1 MRVAL
6 QAGEVDSHIVAHA
19 PAAPGVVVKI
29 VTVQIHITLG
39 EPQAIAV
46 THAVAGQRVGEK
58 IDVQVQAAGPFH
70 IKFRAGAVGHFFHLP
85 THHGVAAGG
94 FKSTV
99 GKFPRRSP
107 GGLCGAFLELFLLL
121 EWKLRDHALRKSS
134 VLAVGK
140 GPVLRVLWPL
150 KENFRRGETRFER
163 FNVGGVDEYD
173 KSLLISEMNL
183 FREWLIEKHLNIKL
197 SDSQVKILTTLFDL
211 LVNNALQQPKVF
223 VHRDFHS
230 RNLMVTKEN
239 NPGVIDY
246 QDAVYGPISY
256 DLVSILKDCYIKWPK
271 EEIDKWIDFYLNKLY
286 EEKAQYRIN
295 RDEFV
300 RWFDLMGVQRHLKA
314 SGIFT
319 RLSHRDGKHN
329 FLEDIPRT
337 LSYILDLKETYEEL
351 QPICIIL
358 EELVL
363 PRLKENE

>member
-1 MRVAL
+1 MPDRYNSL
-6 QAGEVDSHIVAHA
+6 QNWLTEILGTSVFNLKPASEDASFRTYHRLFLKNKTFIVMDA
-19 PAAPGVVVKI
+19 PPEQENCKAFIKI
-29 VTVQIHITLG
+29 TKKLRACDVNVPIIHNVNIEQG
-39 EPQAIAV
+39 
-46 THAVAGQRVGEK
+46 
-58 IDVQVQAAGPFH
+58 
-70 IKFRAGAVGHFFHLP
+70 
-85 THHGVAAGG
+85 
-94 FKSTV
+94 
-99 GKFPRRSP
+99 
-107 GGLCGAFLELFLLL
+107 FLLL
-121 EWKLRDHALRKSS
+121 SDLGNDLYLNKLNKSS
-134 VLAVGK
+134 IYELYSDALSTLVSIQVLV
-140 GPVLRVLWPL
+140 
-150 KENFRRGETRFER
+150 
-163 FNVGGVDEYD
+163 NVGGVDEYD

-314 SGIFT
+314 SGIFM

>member
-1 MRVAL
+1 MPDRYNSL
-6 QAGEVDSHIVAHA
+6 QNWLTEILGTSAFNLKPASGDASFRTYHRLFLKNKTFIVMDA
-19 PAAPGVVVKI
+19 PPEQENCKVFIKI
-29 VTVQIHITLG
+29 TKKLRACDVNVPIIHNVNIEQG
-39 EPQAIAV
+39 
-46 THAVAGQRVGEK
+46 
-58 IDVQVQAAGPFH
+58 
-70 IKFRAGAVGHFFHLP
+70 
-85 THHGVAAGG
+85 
-94 FKSTV
+94 
-99 GKFPRRSP
+99 
-107 GGLCGAFLELFLLL
+107 FLLL
-121 EWKLRDHALRKSS
+121 SDLGNDLYLNKLNKSS
-134 VLAVGK
+134 IYELYSDALSTLVAIQVLV
-140 GPVLRVLWPL
+140 
-150 KENFRRGETRFER
+150 
-163 FNVGGVDEYD
+163 NVGGVDEYD

-314 SGIFT
+314 SGIFA

>member
-1 MRVAL
+1 MPDRYNSL
-6 QAGEVDSHIVAHA
+6 QNWLTEILGTSVFNLKPASEDASFRTYHRLFLKNKTFIVMDA
-19 PAAPGVVVKI
+19 PPEQENCKAFIKI
-29 VTVQIHITLG
+29 TKKLRACDVNVPIIHNVNIEQG
-39 EPQAIAV
+39 
-46 THAVAGQRVGEK
+46 
-58 IDVQVQAAGPFH
+58 
-70 IKFRAGAVGHFFHLP
+70 
-85 THHGVAAGG
+85 
-94 FKSTV
+94 
-99 GKFPRRSP
+99 
-107 GGLCGAFLELFLLL
+107 FLLL
-121 EWKLRDHALRKSS
+121 SDLGNDLYLNKLNKSS
-134 VLAVGK
+134 IYELYSDALSTLVSIQVLV
-140 GPVLRVLWPL
+140 
-150 KENFRRGETRFER
+150 
-163 FNVGGVDEYD
+163 NVGGVDEYD

-197 SDSQVKILTTLFDL
+197 SDSQEKILTTLFDL

-314 SGIFT
+314 SGIFM

-329 FLEDIPRT
+329 FLKDIPRT

>member
-1 MRVAL
+1 MPDRYNSL
-6 QAGEVDSHIVAHA
+6 QNWLTEILGTSAFNLKPASEDASFRIYHRLFLKNKTFIVMDA
-19 PAAPGVVVKI
+19 PPEQENCKVFIKI
-29 VTVQIHITLG
+29 TKKLRACDVNVPIIHNVNIEQG
-39 EPQAIAV
+39 
-46 THAVAGQRVGEK
+46 
-58 IDVQVQAAGPFH
+58 
-70 IKFRAGAVGHFFHLP
+70 
-85 THHGVAAGG
+85 
-94 FKSTV
+94 
-99 GKFPRRSP
+99 
-107 GGLCGAFLELFLLL
+107 FLLL
-121 EWKLRDHALRKSS
+121 SDLGNDLYLNKLNKSS
-134 VLAVGK
+134 IYELYSDALSTLVAIQVLV
-140 GPVLRVLWPL
+140 
-150 KENFRRGETRFER
+150 
-163 FNVGGVDEYD
+163 NVGGVDEYD

-271 EEIDKWIDFYLNKLY
+271 EEIDKWVDFYLNKLY

-314 SGIFT
+314 SGIFA
-319 RLSHRDGKHN
+319 RLSHRDGKYN

>member
-1 MRVAL
+1 MSDRYNSL
-6 QAGEVDSHIVAHA
+6 QNWLTEILGTSAFNLKPASEDASFRTYHRLFLKNKTFIVMDA
-19 PAAPGVVVKI
+19 PPEQENCKVFIKI
-29 VTVQIHITLG
+29 TKKLRACDVNVPIIHNVNIEQG
-39 EPQAIAV
+39 
-46 THAVAGQRVGEK
+46 
-58 IDVQVQAAGPFH
+58 
-70 IKFRAGAVGHFFHLP
+70 
-85 THHGVAAGG
+85 
-94 FKSTV
+94 
-99 GKFPRRSP
+99 
-107 GGLCGAFLELFLLL
+107 FLLL
-121 EWKLRDHALRKSS
+121 SDLGNDLYLNKLNKSS
-134 VLAVGK
+134 IYELYSDALSTLVAIQVLV
-140 GPVLRVLWPL
+140 
-150 KENFRRGETRFER
+150 
-163 FNVGGVDEYD
+163 NVGGVDEYD

-271 EEIDKWIDFYLNKLY
+271 EEIDKWVDFYLNKLY

-314 SGIFT
+314 SGIFA

-358 EELVL
+358 EELIL

>member
-1 MRVAL
+1 MPDRYNSL
-6 QAGEVDSHIVAHA
+6 QNWLTE
-19 PAAPGVVVKI
+19 
-29 VTVQIHITLG
+29 TLG
-39 EPQAIAV
+39 TSTFNLKLASGDASFRTYHRLFLKNKTFIVMDAPPEQENCKVFI
-46 THAVAGQRVGEK
+46 K
-58 IDVQVQAAGPFH
+58 ITKKLRACDVNVPIIHNVNIEQG
-70 IKFRAGAVGHFFHLP
+70 
-85 THHGVAAGG
+85 
-94 FKSTV
+94 
-99 GKFPRRSP
+99 
-107 GGLCGAFLELFLLL
+107 FLLL
-121 EWKLRDHALRKSS
+121 SDLGNDLYLNKLNKSS
-134 VLAVGK
+134 IYELYSDALSTLVAIQVLV
-140 GPVLRVLWPL
+140 
-150 KENFRRGETRFER
+150 
-163 FNVGGVDEYD
+163 NVGGVDEYD

-197 SDSQVKILTTLFDL
+197 SDGQVKILTTLFDL

-286 EEKAQYRIN
+286 EEKAQHRIN

-314 SGIFT
+314 SGIFA

-351 QPICIIL
+351 QSICIIL

>member
-1 MRVAL
+1 MPDRYNSL
-6 QAGEVDSHIVAHA
+6 QNWLTEILGTSAFNLKPASEDASFRTYHRLFLKNKTFIVMDA
-19 PAAPGVVVKI
+19 PPEQENCKVFIKI
-29 VTVQIHITLG
+29 TKKLRACDVNVPIIHNVNIEQG
-39 EPQAIAV
+39 
-46 THAVAGQRVGEK
+46 
-58 IDVQVQAAGPFH
+58 
-70 IKFRAGAVGHFFHLP
+70 
-85 THHGVAAGG
+85 
-94 FKSTV
+94 
-99 GKFPRRSP
+99 
-107 GGLCGAFLELFLLL
+107 FLLL
-121 EWKLRDHALRKSS
+121 SDLGNDLYLNKLNKSS
-134 VLAVGK
+134 IYELYSDALSTLVSIQVLV
-140 GPVLRVLWPL
+140 
-150 KENFRRGETRFER
+150 
-163 FNVGGVDEYD
+163 NVGGVDEYD

-271 EEIDKWIDFYLNKLY
+271 EEIDKWVDFYLNKLY
-286 EEKAQYRIN
+286 EEKAQYKIN

-314 SGIFT
+314 SGIFA

>member
-1 MRVAL
+1 MPDRYNSL
-6 QAGEVDSHIVAHA
+6 QNWLTEILGTSVFNLKPASEDASFRTYHRLFLKNKTFIVMDA
-19 PAAPGVVVKI
+19 PPEQENCKAFIKI
-29 VTVQIHITLG
+29 TKKLRACDVNVPIIHNVNIEQG
-39 EPQAIAV
+39 
-46 THAVAGQRVGEK
+46 
-58 IDVQVQAAGPFH
+58 
-70 IKFRAGAVGHFFHLP
+70 
-85 THHGVAAGG
+85 
-94 FKSTV
+94 
-99 GKFPRRSP
+99 
-107 GGLCGAFLELFLLL
+107 FLLL
-121 EWKLRDHALRKSS
+121 SDLGNDLYLNKLNKSS
-134 VLAVGK
+134 IYELYSDALSTLVSIQVLV
-140 GPVLRVLWPL
+140 
-150 KENFRRGETRFER
+150 
-163 FNVGGVDEYD
+163 NVGGVDEYD

-256 DLVSILKDCYIKWPK
+256 DLVSLLKDCYIKWPK

-319 RLSHRDGKHN
+319 RLFHRDGKYN

>member
-1 MRVAL
+1 MPDRYNSL
-6 QAGEVDSHIVAHA
+6 QNWLTEILGTSAFNLKPASEDASFRTYHRLFLKNKTFIVMDA
-19 PAAPGVVVKI
+19 PPEQENCKVFIKI
-29 VTVQIHITLG
+29 TKKLRACDVNVPIIHNVNIEQG
-39 EPQAIAV
+39 
-46 THAVAGQRVGEK
+46 
-58 IDVQVQAAGPFH
+58 
-70 IKFRAGAVGHFFHLP
+70 
-85 THHGVAAGG
+85 
-94 FKSTV
+94 
-99 GKFPRRSP
+99 
-107 GGLCGAFLELFLLL
+107 FLLL
-121 EWKLRDHALRKSS
+121 SDLGNDLYLNKLNKSS
-134 VLAVGK
+134 IYELYSDALSALVSIQVLV
-140 GPVLRVLWPL
+140 
-150 KENFRRGETRFER
+150 
-163 FNVGGVDEYD
+163 NVGGVDEYD

-286 EEKAQYRIN
+286 EEKAQHRIN

-314 SGIFT
+314 SGIFA

>member
-1 MRVAL
+1 MPDRYNSL
-6 QAGEVDSHIVAHA
+6 QNWLTEILGTSVFNLKPASEDASFRTYYRLFLKNKTFIVMDA
-19 PAAPGVVVKI
+19 PPEQENCKAFIKI
-29 VTVQIHITLG
+29 TKKLRACDVNVPIIHNVNIEQG
-39 EPQAIAV
+39 
-46 THAVAGQRVGEK
+46 
-58 IDVQVQAAGPFH
+58 
-70 IKFRAGAVGHFFHLP
+70 
-85 THHGVAAGG
+85 
-94 FKSTV
+94 
-99 GKFPRRSP
+99 
-107 GGLCGAFLELFLLL
+107 FLLL
-121 EWKLRDHALRKSS
+121 SDLGNDLYLNKLNKSS
-134 VLAVGK
+134 IYELYSDALSTLVSIQVLV
-140 GPVLRVLWPL
+140 
-150 KENFRRGETRFER
+150 
-163 FNVGGVDEYD
+163 NVGGVDEYD

-319 RLSHRDGKHN
+319 RLFHRDGKYN

>member
-1 MRVAL
+1 MPDRYNSL
-6 QAGEVDSHIVAHA
+6 QNWLTEILGTNAFNLKPASEDASFRTYHRLFLKNKTFIVMDA
-19 PAAPGVVVKI
+19 PPEQENCKAFIKI
-29 VTVQIHITLG
+29 TKKLRACDVNVPIIHNVNIEQG
-39 EPQAIAV
+39 
-46 THAVAGQRVGEK
+46 
-58 IDVQVQAAGPFH
+58 
-70 IKFRAGAVGHFFHLP
+70 
-85 THHGVAAGG
+85 
-94 FKSTV
+94 
-99 GKFPRRSP
+99 
-107 GGLCGAFLELFLLL
+107 FLLL
-121 EWKLRDHALRKSS
+121 SDLGNDLYLNKLNKSS
-134 VLAVGK
+134 IYELYSDALSTLVAIQVLV
-140 GPVLRVLWPL
+140 
-150 KENFRRGETRFER
+150 
-163 FNVGGVDEYD
+163 NVGGVDGYD
-173 KSLLISEMNL
+173 KSLLIREMNL

-197 SDSQVKILTTLFDL
+197 SDSQVKILTKLFDL

-271 EEIDKWIDFYLNKLY
+271 EEINKWVDFYLNKLY

-314 SGIFT
+314 SGIFA

-337 LSYILDLKETYEEL
+337 LSYILDLKEAYEEL
-351 QPICIIL
+351 RPICIIL

>member
-1 MRVAL
+1 MPDRYNSL
-6 QAGEVDSHIVAHA
+6 QNWLTE
-19 PAAPGVVVKI
+19 
-29 VTVQIHITLG
+29 TLG
-39 EPQAIAV
+39 TSAFNLKPASGDASFRTYHRLFLKNKTFIVMDAPPEQENCKVFI
-46 THAVAGQRVGEK
+46 K
-58 IDVQVQAAGPFH
+58 ITKKLRACDVNVPIIHNVNIEQG
-70 IKFRAGAVGHFFHLP
+70 
-85 THHGVAAGG
+85 
-94 FKSTV
+94 
-99 GKFPRRSP
+99 
-107 GGLCGAFLELFLLL
+107 FLLL
-121 EWKLRDHALRKSS
+121 SDLGNDLYLNKLNKSS
-134 VLAVGK
+134 IYELYSDALSTLVAIQVLV
-140 GPVLRVLWPL
+140 
-150 KENFRRGETRFER
+150 
-163 FNVGGVDEYD
+163 NVGGVDEYD

-197 SDSQVKILTTLFDL
+197 SDSQAKTLTTLFDL

-271 EEIDKWIDFYLNKLY
+271 EEIDKWVDFYLNKLY

-314 SGIFT
+314 SGIFA

-351 QPICIIL
+351 QSICIIL

>member
-1 MRVAL
+1 MPDRYNSL
-6 QAGEVDSHIVAHA
+6 QNWLTEILGTSAFNLKPASEDASFRTYHRLFLKNKTFIVMDA
-19 PAAPGVVVKI
+19 PPEQENCKAFIKI
-29 VTVQIHITLG
+29 TKKLRACDVNVPIIHNVNIEQG
-39 EPQAIAV
+39 
-46 THAVAGQRVGEK
+46 
-58 IDVQVQAAGPFH
+58 
-70 IKFRAGAVGHFFHLP
+70 
-85 THHGVAAGG
+85 
-94 FKSTV
+94 
-99 GKFPRRSP
+99 
-107 GGLCGAFLELFLLL
+107 FLLL
-121 EWKLRDHALRKSS
+121 SDLGNDLYLNKLNKSS
-134 VLAVGK
+134 IYELYSDALSTLVSIQVLV
-140 GPVLRVLWPL
+140 
-150 KENFRRGETRFER
+150 
-163 FNVGGVDEYD
+163 NVGGVDEYD

-271 EEIDKWIDFYLNKLY
+271 EEIDKWVDFYLNKLY

-314 SGIFT
+314 SGIFA

>member
-1 MRVAL
+1 MPDRYNSL
-6 QAGEVDSHIVAHA
+6 QNWLTEILGTSAFNLKPASGDASFRTYHRLFLKNKTFIVMDA
-19 PAAPGVVVKI
+19 PPEQENCKVFIKI
-29 VTVQIHITLG
+29 TKKLRACDVNVPIIHNVNIEQG
-39 EPQAIAV
+39 
-46 THAVAGQRVGEK
+46 
-58 IDVQVQAAGPFH
+58 
-70 IKFRAGAVGHFFHLP
+70 
-85 THHGVAAGG
+85 
-94 FKSTV
+94 
-99 GKFPRRSP
+99 
-107 GGLCGAFLELFLLL
+107 FLLL
-121 EWKLRDHALRKSS
+121 SDLGNDLYLNKLNKSS
-134 VLAVGK
+134 IYELYSDALSTLVSIQVLV
-140 GPVLRVLWPL
+140 
-150 KENFRRGETRFER
+150 
-163 FNVGGVDEYD
+163 NVGGVDEYD

-314 SGIFT
+314 SGIFA

>member
-1 MRVAL
+1 MPDRYNSL
-6 QAGEVDSHIVAHA
+6 QNWLTEILGTSAFNLKPASGDASFRTYHRLFLKNKTFIVMDA
-19 PAAPGVVVKI
+19 PPEQENCKVFIKI
-29 VTVQIHITLG
+29 TKKLRACDVNVPIIHNVNIEQG
-39 EPQAIAV
+39 
-46 THAVAGQRVGEK
+46 
-58 IDVQVQAAGPFH
+58 
-70 IKFRAGAVGHFFHLP
+70 
-85 THHGVAAGG
+85 
-94 FKSTV
+94 
-99 GKFPRRSP
+99 
-107 GGLCGAFLELFLLL
+107 FLLL
-121 EWKLRDHALRKSS
+121 SDLGNDLYLNKLNKSS
-134 VLAVGK
+134 IYELYSDALSTLVSIQVLV
-140 GPVLRVLWPL
+140 
-150 KENFRRGETRFER
+150 
-163 FNVGGVDEYD
+163 NVGGVDEYD

-271 EEIDKWIDFYLNKLY
+271 EEIDKWVDFYLNKLY

-314 SGIFT
+314 SGIFA

>member
-1 MRVAL
+1 MPDRYNSL
-6 QAGEVDSHIVAHA
+6 QNWLTEILGTSAFNLKPASGDASFRIYHRLFLKNKTFIVMDA
-19 PAAPGVVVKI
+19 PPEQENCKVFIKI
-29 VTVQIHITLG
+29 TKKLRACDVNVPIIHNVNIEQG
-39 EPQAIAV
+39 
-46 THAVAGQRVGEK
+46 
-58 IDVQVQAAGPFH
+58 
-70 IKFRAGAVGHFFHLP
+70 
-85 THHGVAAGG
+85 
-94 FKSTV
+94 
-99 GKFPRRSP
+99 
-107 GGLCGAFLELFLLL
+107 FLLL
-121 EWKLRDHALRKSS
+121 SDLGNDLYLNKLNKSS
-134 VLAVGK
+134 IYELYSDALSTLVAIQVLV
-140 GPVLRVLWPL
+140 
-150 KENFRRGETRFER
+150 
-163 FNVGGVDEYD
+163 NVGGVDEYD

-314 SGIFT
+314 SGIFA

>member
-1 MRVAL
+1 MPDRYNSL
-6 QAGEVDSHIVAHA
+6 QNWLTEILGTSAFNLKPASEDASFRTYHRLFLKNKTFIVMDA
-19 PAAPGVVVKI
+19 PPEQENCKVFIKI
-29 VTVQIHITLG
+29 TKKLRACDVNVPIIHNVNIEQG
-39 EPQAIAV
+39 
-46 THAVAGQRVGEK
+46 
-58 IDVQVQAAGPFH
+58 
-70 IKFRAGAVGHFFHLP
+70 
-85 THHGVAAGG
+85 
-94 FKSTV
+94 
-99 GKFPRRSP
+99 
-107 GGLCGAFLELFLLL
+107 FLLL
-121 EWKLRDHALRKSS
+121 SDLGNDLYLNKLNKSS
-134 VLAVGK
+134 IYELYSDALSTLVAIQVLV
-140 GPVLRVLWPL
+140 
-150 KENFRRGETRFER
+150 
-163 FNVGGVDEYD
+163 NVGGVDEYD
-173 KSLLISEMNL
+173 KSLLINEMNL

-197 SDSQVKILTTLFDL
+197 SDSQVKILTKLFDL

-271 EEIDKWIDFYLNKLY
+271 EEINKWVDFYLNKLY

-314 SGIFT
+314 SGIFA

-337 LSYILDLKETYEEL
+337 LSYILDLKEAYEEL
-351 QPICIIL
+351 RPICIIL

>member
-1 MRVAL
+1 MPDRYNSL
-6 QAGEVDSHIVAHA
+6 QNWLTEILGTSAFNLKPASEDASFRTYHRLFLKNKTFIVMDA
-19 PAAPGVVVKI
+19 PPEQENCKVFIKI
-29 VTVQIHITLG
+29 TKKLRACDVNVPIIHNVNIEQG
-39 EPQAIAV
+39 
-46 THAVAGQRVGEK
+46 
-58 IDVQVQAAGPFH
+58 
-70 IKFRAGAVGHFFHLP
+70 
-85 THHGVAAGG
+85 
-94 FKSTV
+94 
-99 GKFPRRSP
+99 
-107 GGLCGAFLELFLLL
+107 FLLL
-121 EWKLRDHALRKSS
+121 SDLGNDLYLNKLNKSS
-134 VLAVGK
+134 IYELYSDALSTLVAIQVLV
-140 GPVLRVLWPL
+140 
-150 KENFRRGETRFER
+150 
-163 FNVGGVDEYD
+163 NVGGVDEYD

-271 EEIDKWIDFYLNKLY
+271 EEIDKWVDFYLNKLY

-314 SGIFT
+314 SGIFA

-363 PRLKENE
+363 PRLKENK

>member
-1 MRVAL
+1 MPDRYNSL
-6 QAGEVDSHIVAHA
+6 QNWLTEILGTSVFNLKPASEDASFRTYHRLFLKNKTFIVMDA
-19 PAAPGVVVKI
+19 PPEQENCKAFIKI
-29 VTVQIHITLG
+29 TKKLRACDVNVPIIHNVNIEQG
-39 EPQAIAV
+39 
-46 THAVAGQRVGEK
+46 
-58 IDVQVQAAGPFH
+58 
-70 IKFRAGAVGHFFHLP
+70 
-85 THHGVAAGG
+85 
-94 FKSTV
+94 
-99 GKFPRRSP
+99 
-107 GGLCGAFLELFLLL
+107 FLLL
-121 EWKLRDHALRKSS
+121 SDLGNDLYLNKLNKSS
-134 VLAVGK
+134 IYELYSDAVSTLVSIQVLV
-140 GPVLRVLWPL
+140 
-150 KENFRRGETRFER
+150 
-163 FNVGGVDEYD
+163 NVGGVDGYD

-211 LVNNALQQPKVF
+211 LANNALQQPKVF

-256 DLVSILKDCYIKWPK
+256 DLVSLLKDCYIKWPK

-314 SGIFT
+314 SGIFM

-329 FLEDIPRT
+329 FLKDIPRT

>member
-1 MRVAL
+1 MPDRYNSL
-6 QAGEVDSHIVAHA
+6 QNWLTEILGTSVFNLKPASEDASFRTYHRLFLKNKTFIVMDA
-19 PAAPGVVVKI
+19 PPEQENCKAFIKI
-29 VTVQIHITLG
+29 TKKLRACDVNVPIIHNVNIEQG
-39 EPQAIAV
+39 
-46 THAVAGQRVGEK
+46 
-58 IDVQVQAAGPFH
+58 
-70 IKFRAGAVGHFFHLP
+70 
-85 THHGVAAGG
+85 
-94 FKSTV
+94 
-99 GKFPRRSP
+99 
-107 GGLCGAFLELFLLL
+107 FLLL
-121 EWKLRDHALRKSS
+121 SDLGNDLYLNKLNKSS
-134 VLAVGK
+134 IYELYSDALSTLVSIQVLV
-140 GPVLRVLWPL
+140 
-150 KENFRRGETRFER
+150 
-163 FNVGGVDEYD
+163 NVGGVDEYD

-197 SDSQVKILTTLFDL
+197 SDSQVKTLTTLFDL

-256 DLVSILKDCYIKWPK
+256 DLVSLLKDCYIKWPK

-314 SGIFT
+314 SGIFM

-329 FLEDIPRT
+329 FLKDIPRT

>member
-1 MRVAL
+1 MPDRYNSL
-6 QAGEVDSHIVAHA
+6 QNWLTEILGTSAFNLKPASEDASFRTYHRLFLKNKTFIVMDA
-19 PAAPGVVVKI
+19 PPEQENCKVFIKI
-29 VTVQIHITLG
+29 TKKLRACDVNVPIIHNVNIEQG
-39 EPQAIAV
+39 
-46 THAVAGQRVGEK
+46 
-58 IDVQVQAAGPFH
+58 
-70 IKFRAGAVGHFFHLP
+70 
-85 THHGVAAGG
+85 
-94 FKSTV
+94 
-99 GKFPRRSP
+99 
-107 GGLCGAFLELFLLL
+107 FLLL
-121 EWKLRDHALRKSS
+121 SDLGNDLYLNKLNKSS
-134 VLAVGK
+134 IYELYSDALSALVSIQVLV
-140 GPVLRVLWPL
+140 
-150 KENFRRGETRFER
+150 
-163 FNVGGVDEYD
+163 NVGGVDEYD

-197 SDSQVKILTTLFDL
+197 SDGQVKILTTLFDL

-286 EEKAQYRIN
+286 EEKAQHRIN

-314 SGIFT
+314 SGIFA

>member
-1 MRVAL
+1 MPDRYNSL
-6 QAGEVDSHIVAHA
+6 QNWLTEILGTSAFNLKPASEDASFRTYHRLFLKNKTFIVMDA
-19 PAAPGVVVKI
+19 PPEQENCKVFIKI
-29 VTVQIHITLG
+29 TKKLRACDVNVPIIHNVNIEQG
-39 EPQAIAV
+39 
-46 THAVAGQRVGEK
+46 
-58 IDVQVQAAGPFH
+58 
-70 IKFRAGAVGHFFHLP
+70 
-85 THHGVAAGG
+85 
-94 FKSTV
+94 
-99 GKFPRRSP
+99 
-107 GGLCGAFLELFLLL
+107 FLLL
-121 EWKLRDHALRKSS
+121 SDLGNDLYLNKLNKSS
-134 VLAVGK
+134 IYELYSDALSTLVAIQVLV
-140 GPVLRVLWPL
+140 
-150 KENFRRGETRFER
+150 
-163 FNVGGVDEYD
+163 NVGGVDEYD
-173 KSLLISEMNL
+173 KSLLMSEMNL

>member
-1 MRVAL
+1 MPDRYNSL
-6 QAGEVDSHIVAHA
+6 QNWLTEILGTSAFNLKPASEDASFRTYHRLFLKNKTFIVMDA
-19 PAAPGVVVKI
+19 PPEQENCKVFIKI
-29 VTVQIHITLG
+29 TKKLRACDVNVPIIHNVNIEQG
-39 EPQAIAV
+39 
-46 THAVAGQRVGEK
+46 
-58 IDVQVQAAGPFH
+58 
-70 IKFRAGAVGHFFHLP
+70 
-85 THHGVAAGG
+85 
-94 FKSTV
+94 
-99 GKFPRRSP
+99 
-107 GGLCGAFLELFLLL
+107 FLLL
-121 EWKLRDHALRKSS
+121 SDLGNDLYLNKLNKSS
-134 VLAVGK
+134 IYELYSDALSTLVAIQVLV
-140 GPVLRVLWPL
+140 
-150 KENFRRGETRFER
+150 
-163 FNVGGVDEYD
+163 NVGGVDEYD

-314 SGIFT
+314 SGIFA

>member
-1 MRVAL
+1 MPDRYNSL
-6 QAGEVDSHIVAHA
+6 QNWLTEILGTSAFNLKPASEDASFRTYHRLFLKNKTFIVMDA
-19 PAAPGVVVKI
+19 PPEQENCKVFIKI
-29 VTVQIHITLG
+29 TKKLRACDVNVPIIHNVNIEQG
-39 EPQAIAV
+39 
-46 THAVAGQRVGEK
+46 
-58 IDVQVQAAGPFH
+58 
-70 IKFRAGAVGHFFHLP
+70 
-85 THHGVAAGG
+85 
-94 FKSTV
+94 
-99 GKFPRRSP
+99 
-107 GGLCGAFLELFLLL
+107 FLLL
-121 EWKLRDHALRKSS
+121 SDLGNDLYLNTLNKSS
-134 VLAVGK
+134 IYELYSDALSTLVSIQVLV
-140 GPVLRVLWPL
+140 
-150 KENFRRGETRFER
+150 
-163 FNVGGVDEYD
+163 NVGGVDEYG

-286 EEKAQYRIN
+286 EEKAQHRIN

-314 SGIFT
+314 SGIFA

-329 FLEDIPRT
+329 YLEDIPRT

-351 QPICIIL
+351 QSICIIL

>member
-1 MRVAL
+1 MPDRYNSL
-6 QAGEVDSHIVAHA
+6 QNWLTEILGTSAFNLKPASEDASFRTYHRLFLKNKTFIVMDA
-19 PAAPGVVVKI
+19 PPEQENCKVFIKI
-29 VTVQIHITLG
+29 TKKLRACDVNVPIIHNVNIEQG
-39 EPQAIAV
+39 
-46 THAVAGQRVGEK
+46 
-58 IDVQVQAAGPFH
+58 
-70 IKFRAGAVGHFFHLP
+70 
-85 THHGVAAGG
+85 
-94 FKSTV
+94 
-99 GKFPRRSP
+99 
-107 GGLCGAFLELFLLL
+107 FLLL
-121 EWKLRDHALRKSS
+121 SDLGNDLYLNKLNKSS
-134 VLAVGK
+134 IYELYSDALSTLVAIQVLV
-140 GPVLRVLWPL
+140 
-150 KENFRRGETRFER
+150 
-163 FNVGGVDEYD
+163 NVGGVDEYD

-271 EEIDKWIDFYLNKLY
+271 EEIDKWVDFYLNKLY

-314 SGIFT
+314 SGIFA

-329 FLEDIPRT
+329 FLKDIPRT

-363 PRLKENE
+363 PRLKENK